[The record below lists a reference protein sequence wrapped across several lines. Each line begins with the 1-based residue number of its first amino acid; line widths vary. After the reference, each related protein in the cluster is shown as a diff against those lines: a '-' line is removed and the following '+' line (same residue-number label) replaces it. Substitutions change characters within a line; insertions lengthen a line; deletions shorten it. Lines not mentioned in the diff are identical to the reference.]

1 MRSGGT
7 RRLALGIC
15 ASVLTIAV
23 GACDQ
28 DVTPQASAPG
38 TSTSLLTVATSTAP
52 KGLGAAYAGWPFR
65 LDLGRAA

>member
-1 MRSGGT
+1 MRSDGT

-15 ASVLTIAV
+15 ASVLALAA

-38 TSTSLLTVATSTAP
+38 TSTSLLTGCDVDGP
-52 KGLGAAYAGWPFR
+52 EGLHSLDTGLAGQM
-65 LDLGRAA
+65 